1 MKRIRYLSLVALLL
15 CGASAWGQTDGFNP
29 DSPVEP
35 GPASTRLVLRVSP
48 ADAGYTSGGG
58 RYVPQASVSV
68 RAYEYEGFTFDHWAD
83 SQGSVVS
90 RDQYFQFAKTD
101 RADTLT
107 ACYIFDP
114 DNPADPQ
121 DPKYTLY
128 RRLTLSVGDGG
139 SASGGGRYLTD
150 NVVRLYAYP
159 NDGFDFG
166 GWYDGDGN
174 LLSASN
180 PYDYTTT
187 PKNVTLTARFR
198 FNPDNPT
205 EPADPQ
211 MRPKHYVMATATDG
225 GTVNFSSTRLQE
237 GASTYLQ
244 ASCNEGYV
252 FDGWYRADTLYTR
265 VARFSYTMGTADA
278 SFEAR
283 FRFDP
288 DSPSEPSSAAAAKY
302 SSIYLMNIV
311 GKPGDTV
318 RFPVYLNAMSPLC
331 DMSLQLTFDP
341 ALKPRLD
348 SVAVSA
354 KAAGYTVSCAA
365 VNDTVYAFSLI
376 GDTIGVT
383 NTPIVTFDVL
393 IPDTTATGQGYPVK
407 VNQVSVTLDDG
418 TTTTTSTRNG
428 RVSVYKL
435 GDSNGD
441 DVVNVLD
448 VLNITTVIN
457 GGDASVFIEE
467 VSDTN
472 TDGSINVLDA
482 YGINEIIVSD
492 E

>member
-1 MKRIRYLSLVALLL
+1 MKRIRYLSLLALLL
-15 CGASAWGQTDGFNP
+15 CGASAWGQDDGFNP
-29 DSPVEP
+29 DSPAEP

-48 ADAGYTSGGG
+48 GDAGYTSGSG
-58 RYVPQASVSV
+58 RYVPQAGVSV
-68 RAYEYEGFTFDHWAD
+68 RAYEYEGFIFTHWTD
-83 SQGSVVS
+83 SKGNVVS
-90 RDQYFQFAKTD
+90 RDQYFTFTKTD

-107 ACYIFDP
+107 ACYTFDP
-114 DNPADPQ
+114 DNPQDPQ

-166 GWYDGDGN
+166 GWYDGEGN
-174 LLSASN
+174 LLSTSN

-187 PKNVTLTARFR
+187 SKNVTLTAHFR
-198 FNPDNPT
+198 FNPDNPA
-205 EPADPQ
+205 EPVDPQ

-225 GTVNFSSTRLQE
+225 GTVNFSSTRQQE
-237 GASTYLQ
+237 GKSVYMEAR
-244 ASCNEGYV
+244 CNEGYV
-252 FDGWYRADTLYTR
+252 FDGWYSADTLYTR
-265 VARFSYTMGTADA
+265 MASFSYTMGAADA

-288 DSPSEPSSAAAAKY
+288 DSPTEPSSAAAAKY

-354 KAAGYTVSCAA
+354 KAAGYTVSCSA

-383 NTPIVTFDVL
+383 NTPIVTFDVQ
-393 IPDTTATGQGYPVK
+393 IPDTTATGRGYPVK
-407 VNQVSVTLDDG
+407 VNQVSVTLEDG
-418 TTTTTSTRNG
+418 TATTTSTRNG

-441 DVVNVLD
+441 DVVNIFDSINVKNYILD
-448 VLNITTVIN
+448 REVKT
-457 GGDASVFIEE
+457 FIKE
-467 VSDTN
+467 VSDVSA
-472 TDGSINVLDA
+472 DDLINVFDLTKLKNVILD
-482 YGINEIIVSD
+482 NQ
-492 E
+492 